1 MGHLENF
8 TRRNKSLIVAA
19 CNKAQEI
26 ERDLKG
32 LTDDGDGVK
41 SMVQWA
47 TTDYVLTLK
56 SALDRKLDADLTLE
70 VVYGFLIQRL
80 SAVKVYQDLD
90 KCAVIDRAIGQLRSL
105 LSKQRKDSNAGKD

>member
-1 MGHLENF
+1 MGNVENF
-8 TRRNKSLIVAA
+8 TRNQGLIVAA

-32 LTDDGDGVK
+32 LTDDRDGVK
-41 SMVQWA
+41 FMVQWA
-47 TTDYVLTLK
+47 TTDYVLTLR

-70 VVYGFLIQRL
+70 GLFELLIKRL
-80 SAVKVYQDLD
+80 SDVKVYQEPD
-90 KCAVIDRAIGQLRSL
+90 KVPVIDRALGQLRGL